1 MSPVAPVISP
11 GGAINGGTLRTGTRH
26 PRCSERTPEPTHPPG
41 ARKVPL
47 WQEAEGGPQ
56 PGCHS
61 CSAHASPNP
70 HAPRQV
76 QRHGGGSG
84 AQSQQEP
91 RCVSCAGEEP
101 PASCDRLR
109 PAFTL
114 SPSSSV
120 ATPVQGAPGRQG
132 PGGAKGCAAP
142 SNAHLCIQ
150 PSGGWGQEEG
160 ERLRKAPH

>member
-1 MSPVAPVISP
+1 MSPVVPVISP

-109 PAFTL
+109 PAFTVPKL
-114 SPSSSV
+114 FCSNTCPRSPRETGSRRSQRLCSTQQCSPWHS
-120 ATPVQGAPGRQG
+120 ALGGLGAGGR
-132 PGGAKGCAAP
+132 
-142 SNAHLCIQ
+142 
-150 PSGGWGQEEG
+150 
-160 ERLRKAPH
+160 